1 VPSAAGAP
9 SPRFVQPI
17 ETITSTTTVAT
28 YGSAWKSS
36 GAIVTPRAC
45 SVNGSAANAPKKYA
59 PTRQSAGRQKAKI
72 TSAIAIQP
80 APCVSPST
88 HCGVIERL
96 KHAPPTPANAPPR
109 SVCA

>member
-1 VPSAAGAP
+1 MPNAAGAP
-9 SPRFVQPI
+9 KPRFVQPI

-36 GAIVTPRAC
+36 GATVTPRAC
-45 SVNGSAANAPKKYA
+45 SVNGSAEKAPKKYA
-59 PTRQSAGRQKAKI
+59 PTRHSYGRQKAKI

-88 HCGVIERL
+88 HCGVIMRL
-96 KHAPPTPANAPPR
+96 KQAPPTPAKAPPTM
-109 SVCA
+109 VCA